1 MFKRMKDWPIGIR
14 VGGGFGFLILGMA
27 AIAYVGWSH
36 LGKVE
41 ENAREIYEETA
52 IPGTELAKMSTDL
65 LRYRNRVI
73 HAIGASSAEDFAE
86 FTQDLPALEA
96 RVNQTLLDYKA
107 KQYKLGAS
115 ADRSATHMRVLQETL
130 NSYWALDHRTVDHL
144 RQAWKTGNAQEGERL
159 RGAARQNAF
168 IAAGPALDASAQA
181 LDDVLHTLREFA
193 HGQNDDAVAN
203 SRNASR
209 ALWLVLLVCA
219 SCSFLLGS
227 FITRGVK
234 VPVDRVNAALAD
246 IGRGDLTR
254 RVTQDSKDEMGV
266 LASNMNQFVER
277 LHGTIAQVAQA
288 AKVLA
293 FDSSALSEVS
303 RAVKSGSQEQ
313 NGQAASAA
321 SAVEEMSATVGDL
334 ARNAQDVSRM
344 AEESSKS
351 AETGGSVV
359 SEAIKQMGDLH
370 RSVQETAGKISLLGQ
385 RSQEISAI
393 VKVITDIADQTN
405 LLALNA
411 AIEAA
416 RAGEQGRG
424 FAVVADE
431 VRKLAERTTKATSE
445 ISDMIAAVQRD
456 TTDAVAAMEDGRT
469 RVEHGVTLV
478 NEAGQHLKKILTN
491 ADRVTEMVRHMA
503 GSIAEQSR
511 AANQVAR
518 NVQTVASISS
528 QNEMSAER
536 AHTATAQLSTMA
548 TGLSESIHQFKFVA
562 LRGGEEAEGAVPEP
576 HRPAA

>member
-1 MFKRMKDWPIGIR
+1 MFIRMQDWPMGIR
-14 VGGGFGFLILGMA
+14 VGGGFGFLIMGMA
-27 AIAYVGWSH
+27 AIAYVGWVN

-41 ENAREIYEETA
+41 ENAREIYQSST

-73 HAIGASSAEDFAE
+73 QAVGAASEEDFSE
-86 FTQDLPALEA
+86 FTQDLPGLEA
-96 RVNQTLLDYKA
+96 RIKQTLLDYKA
-107 KQYKLGAS
+107 KQSQLGAS
-115 ADRSATHMRVLQETL
+115 ADESTKHMQDLQE
-130 NSYWALDHRTVDHL
+130 ALDAYWGLDRRTVEQVRHS
-144 RQAWKTGNAQEGERL
+144 WKATNVQEGERL

-168 IAAGPALDASAQA
+168 FTAGPALDAGAQA
-181 LDDVLHTLREFA
+181 LDELLGTLRGFA
-193 HGQNDDAVAN
+193 HDQNEDAVTN

-209 ALWLVLLVCA
+209 ALWLVLLV
-219 SCSFLLGS
+219 SGTCSFLLGS

-246 IGRGDLTR
+246 IGRGDLTC
-254 RVTQDSKDEMGV
+254 RVLQESKDEMGI

-277 LHGTIAQVAQA
+277 LHGTIAQVAEA

-293 FDSSALSEVS
+293 QDSSALSEVS
-303 RAVKSGSQEQ
+303 REVKAGSQEQ
-313 NGQAASAA
+313 VGQSASAA
-321 SAVEEMSATVGDL
+321 SAVEEMSATVGEL
-334 ARNAQDVSRM
+334 AKNAHDVSRM
-344 AEESSKS
+344 AEEASKS
-351 AETGGSVV
+351 AKIGGTVVAET
-359 SEAIKQMGDLH
+359 IKQMGDLH
-370 RSVQETAGKISLLGQ
+370 QSVNDTAGKISLLGQ

-445 ISDMIAAVQRD
+445 ISTMIAAVQRD
-456 TTDAVAAMEDGRT
+456 TTDAVAAMEDGRA
-469 RVEHGVTLV
+469 RVEQGVTLV
-478 NEAGQHLKKILTN
+478 NQAGQHLKKILTN
-491 ADRVTEMVRHMA
+491 NETVTEMVHHMA
-503 GSIAEQSR
+503 GSISEQSK

-528 QNEMSAER
+528 QNELRAEQ
-536 AHTATAQLSTMA
+536 AHAATAQLSTMA
-548 TGLSESIHQFKFVA
+548 AGLSESIHQFKFVE
-562 LRGGEEAEGAVPEP
+562 LPDHKGEEDRLQQFQ
-576 HRPAA
+576 HS